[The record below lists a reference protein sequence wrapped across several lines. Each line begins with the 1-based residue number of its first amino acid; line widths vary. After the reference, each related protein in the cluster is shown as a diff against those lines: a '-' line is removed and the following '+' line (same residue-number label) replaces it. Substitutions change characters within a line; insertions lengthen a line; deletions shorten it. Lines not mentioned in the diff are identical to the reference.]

1 MADPEKPDA
10 KQASEQAENLLLAVM
25 GLVAELRPDAAG
37 KSISLDDRF
46 DRDLG
51 LDSLSRVELI
61 ARVETAF
68 DIALPDAVLASA
80 ETPRDLLRALGASQ
94 GRTPFTFSS
103 KEPEAARLAKVG
115 ALPDRAETLLDVLD
129 WHVAN
134 HPERP
139 HLRLY
144 EDDGEGEVLAYA
156 DLDEGARKIAS
167 GLIEGG
173 LMPGEAVL
181 LMLPT
186 GKDYFF
192 GFYGALLAG
201 GVPVPVY
208 PPARLTQLEEHMAR
222 LAGIAQNCRATAMI
236 TFAEAGRLGGLLKA
250 RAETIRQVET
260 AENLMLDGTPDIARP
275 PVKASDTAFL
285 QYTSGSTGQPKG
297 VVLSHAN
304 LLANIRAMGQAL
316 KAGPDDVIVSWLP
329 LYHDMGLIGAWL
341 GSLYHAAH
349 FVVMP
354 PLSFLARPVRWL
366 RAIHRYG
373 GTISAAPNFAYEM
386 CLRRISDTDI
396 EQLDLS
402 SWRIAA
408 NGAEPVSPD
417 TLRRFCEKFAAHGFA
432 RTTMMPMFGLAENC
446 VGLAFPPLDR
456 GPLIDRVKRRTLA
469 GSGRAEPADDT
480 LLDADIIEFP
490 ACGRPIPGHEIRIAD
505 EAGRELP
512 ERTEGRLQ
520 FRGPSA
526 TSGYFRNA
534 QATETLFDG
543 DWLDSGDRAYIAEGD
558 VYVTGRAKDMIIRA
572 GRNIYPA
579 EIEDAVGE
587 LEGVLKGNVA
597 VFGSAAPESGTER
610 LIVLAETRR
619 RDAGAQASI
628 RDNINGLVTDLLGSP
643 ADQVVLAPPNTVAK
657 TSSGKIR
664 RDACRQV
671 FEADL
676 IGKGRRAIWL
686 QTLRSA
692 LSSATPLFRRSLR
705 AIAEWIFAGWFW
717 FVLAVLTGPLV
728 WLAVVTLPGARLR
741 WRIARFGARL
751 LLRLSGLLPA
761 LRGGENLPQEGA
773 DFILVSNHASYLD
786 GCVLVAALPRPVA
799 FVAKGELAPQL
810 VAGTF
815 LRRLGAVFV
824 ERFDAEKS
832 AADAERI
839 AETTRDLPLLYFP
852 EGTLTRAPGLLPF
865 QMGAFAAAARANQ
878 PMVPLAIRG
887 TRNVLRD
894 GSWFPRPGRITVTVD
909 TPVQPDEAESDVWKR
924 ALELRGRVRRRLLRL
939 IAEPDLD
946 AERSPVRENS
956 GDRS

>member
-1 MADPEKPDA
+1 MTKSGESSHPANGETA
-10 KQASEQAENLLLAVM
+10 NRVLAAVAE
-25 GLVAELRPDAAG
+25 LVGELRPDAAA
-37 KSISLDDRF
+37 KSVSLDDRF

-61 ARVETAF
+61 ARIETLF
-68 DIALPDAVLASA
+68 DAALPDTVLASA
-80 ETPRDLLRALGASQ
+80 ETPRDLLRALGAVKARDRSA
-94 GRTPFTFSS
+94 SLAD
-103 KEPEAARLAKVG
+103 AAIQSPLAAIG
-115 ALPDRAETLLDVLD
+115 SLPDRASTLTDVLE
-129 WHVAN
+129 WHARA
-134 HPERP
+134 HPDRP

-144 EDDGEGEVLAYA
+144 DDEGDGEVLTYA
-156 DLDEGARKIAS
+156 GLDKGARAIAG

-173 LMPGEAVL
+173 LKPGEAVL

-186 GKDYFF
+186 GMDYFF
-192 GFYGALLAG
+192 GFFGVLLAG

-208 PPARLTQLEEHMAR
+208 PPARLTQLEEHMTR
-222 LAGIAQNCRATAMI
+222 LAGIAQNCQAAAMI

-250 RAETIRQVET
+250 RVETVRQVAT
-260 AENLMLDGTPDIARP
+260 AEALMDSGSAASPLPAIAPDDI
-275 PVKASDTAFL
+275 AFL

-316 KAGPDDVIVSWLP
+316 KAGPEDVIVSWLP

-349 FVVMP
+349 LVVMP
-354 PLSFLARPVRWL
+354 PLSFLARPMRWL
-366 RAIHRYG
+366 AAIHRHG

-386 CLRRISDTDI
+386 CLRRISDSDL
-396 EQLDLS
+396 EGLDLS

-417 TLRRFCEKFAAHGFA
+417 TLRRFHDKFAEFGFP

-456 GPLIDRVKRRTLA
+456 GPLIDRVNRRTLA
-469 GSGRAEPADDT
+469 TSGHAEPASPE
-480 LLDADIIEFP
+480 LADSEVIEFP

-505 EAGRELP
+505 EAERELP

-534 QATETLFDG
+534 EATEALFDG

-558 VYVTGRAKDMIIRA
+558 VFVTGRTKDMIIRA

-579 EIEDAVGE
+579 EIEDAVGD

-597 VFGSAAPESGTER
+597 VFGSIDTESGTER
-610 LIVLAETRR
+610 LIVLAESRR
-619 RDAGAQASI
+619 REDKAQDSI
-628 RDNINGLVTDLLGSP
+628 RTEINGLITDLLGSP

-664 RDACRQV
+664 RDACRRI
-671 FEADL
+671 FESGL
-676 IGKGRRAIWL
+676 IGKGRRAVWQ
-686 QTLRSA
+686 QTLRTALRGLVPLARRYARSA
-692 LSSATPLFRRSLR
+692 AD
-705 AIAEWIFAGWFW
+705 WIFAAWFW

-741 WRIARFGARL
+741 WRVARFGARL
-751 LLRLSGLLPA
+751 FLRLTGLLPA
-761 LRGGENLPQEGA
+761 LRGGENMPRRGA

-786 GCVLVAALPRPVA
+786 GCVLVAALPRPTA
-799 FVAKGELAPQL
+799 FVAKGELAPQF

-824 ERFDAEKS
+824 ERFEADKS

-839 AETTRDLPLLYFP
+839 AEVARETPLLYFP

-865 QMGAFAAAARANQ
+865 QMGAFAAAARLNASI
-878 PMVPLAIRG
+878 VPLAIRG

-894 GSWFPRPGRITVTVD
+894 GSWFPRRGRIVVTLD
-909 TPVQPDEAESDVWKR
+909 TPVPPEEAESDVWKKAVGLR
-924 ALELRGRVRRRLLRL
+924 ADVRRRLLRL
-939 IAEPDLD
+939 IAEPDLES
-946 AERSPVRENS
+946 ERSPVQRNV